1 MRIYSRLVLILFC
14 LSFFTLSSQ
23 EKQTGPVIEEY
34 GAIWDIQNTSYPVN
48 KEHLFKVVFDVMRSP
63 DSKEAINPSLETA
76 ARFLNMHARKGVSM
90 DQMQVAVVVHNA
102 ATPDIL
108 TNDHYRERFGTD
120 NPNTGLLNALMDA
133 GVKIILC
140 GQSSVAR
147 KVPIEQA
154 QPGVLLSL
162 SAMTALIQLQSD
174 GYQLIKF

>member
-1 MRIYSRLVLILFC
+1 MHIYSRLVLIIFC

-23 EKQTGPVIEEY
+23 EKQTGPVIKEY

-48 KEHLFKVVFDVMRSP
+48 KEHFFKVVFDVMRSP
-63 DSKEAINPSLETA
+63 DAKDAINPSLETA
-76 ARFLNMHARKGVSM
+76 ARFLNMHARKGVPM

-108 TNDHYRERFGTD
+108 ADEHYRERFGTD

-140 GQSSVAR
+140 GQSSMAR
-147 KVPIEQA
+147 NVPIEQA
-154 QPGVLLSL
+154 QSGVLLSL